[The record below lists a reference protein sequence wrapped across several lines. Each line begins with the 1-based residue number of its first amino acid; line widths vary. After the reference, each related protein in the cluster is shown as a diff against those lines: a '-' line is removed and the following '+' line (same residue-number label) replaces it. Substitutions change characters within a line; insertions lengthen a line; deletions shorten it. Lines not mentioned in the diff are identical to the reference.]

1 MGAHRGAHSRAL
13 GAAFGRRAIP
23 ARSRL
28 RSRAPRVRLLPRA
41 CLPRSAGLR
50 LAWLSPARLG
60 QPLPASLLLAPLPLI
75 RPLSY
80 SVPRPPFSTRP
91 LRGQGGRPPPTI
103 PARGLRAGLRAS
115 PAASLGRARRR
126 AALATLPGG
135 SRRRSFAAASPG
147 NSRSGGALGPS
158 KRPRAPPLLSS
169 AGGARGRPPALSP
182 PACAA
187 GSPRFHSGGCPC
199 AHGLRP
205 WPTRASPVARGG
217 WVGLGWGCLCKTRY
231 KRVSLA

>member
-60 QPLPASLLLAPLPLI
+60 QPQPASLLLAPLPLI

-80 SVPRPPFSTRP
+80 SVPRPPFSSRP
-91 LRGQGGRPPPTI
+91 LRGQGGRPPPAI
-103 PARGLRAGLRAS
+103 PARGLRLACF
-115 PAASLGRARRR
+115 AASLGRARRR

-135 SRRRSFAAASPG
+135 SRRVSYAAASPG

-169 AGGARGRPPALSP
+169 AGGARGRPPAVSP
-182 PACAA
+182 QACAA
-187 GSPRFHSGGCPC
+187 GSPGMIRGAALAHAGFARGP
-199 AHGLRP
+199 HGLRP
-205 WPTRASPVARGG
+205 WPGG
-217 WVGLGWGCLCKTRY
+217 VG
-231 KRVSLA
+231 

>member
-60 QPLPASLLLAPLPLI
+60 QPRPASLLLAPLPLI

-80 SVPRPPFSTRP
+80 SVPRPPFSSRP

-103 PARGLRAGLRAS
+103 PARGLRLACSLRS
-115 PAASLGRARRR
+115 RPAL
-126 AALATLPGG
+126 AALAGG
-135 SRRRSFAAASPG
+135 RRSPPCRAARAACPTLL
-147 NSRSGGALGPS
+147 RPLVIVAAGAPLGP
-158 KRPRAPPLLSS
+158 RN
-169 AGGARGRPPALSP
+169 ARGRPRCSRPRGALAAAPPLYPPRPALR
-182 PACAA
+182 AA
-187 GSPRFHSGGCPC
+187 PRSSGGLP
-199 AHGLRP
+199 LR
-205 WPTRASPVARGG
+205 TRASPVAHTGFARGPG
-217 WVGLGWGCLCKTRY
+217 GLG
-231 KRVSLA
+231 RVGVGVLV

>member
-60 QPLPASLLLAPLPLI
+60 QPQPASLLLAPLPLI

-80 SVPRPPFSTRP
+80 SVPRPPFSSRP
-91 LRGQGGRPPPTI
+91 LRGQGGRPPPAI
-103 PARGLRAGLRAS
+103 PARGRRLACGLRPR
-115 PAASLGRARRR
+115 PAL
-126 AALATLPGG
+126 AALAGG
-135 SRRRSFAAASPG
+135 RRSPPCRAA
-147 NSRSGGALGPS
+147 
-158 KRPRAPPLLSS
+158 RAAGPPLLRPLVIVA
-169 AGGARGRPPALSP
+169 AGAPLGPRNARGRPRCSRPRGALVAAPPLYPPRPALR
-182 PACAA
+182 AA
-187 GSPRFHSGGCPC
+187 PGFIRGAALAHTGFARGP
-199 AHGLRP
+199 HGLRP
-205 WPTRASPVARGG
+205 WPGE
-217 WVGLGWGCLCKTRY
+217 VG
-231 KRVSLA
+231 